1 MKCETC
7 EVMKRIEASK
17 EPACCVWLM
26 ENVVCGNKS
35 VEECD
40 AYEPSKECISEM
52 ENCKYKMLFP
62 SDNCNHCMAYSE
74 STPPPTARYRHWAH
88 YPVCANENCP
98 LIHPE
103 LFEGHTLKGE

>member
-40 AYEPSKECISEM
+40 AYEPQ
-52 ENCKYKMLFP
+52 
-62 SDNCNHCMAYSE
+62 
-74 STPPPTARYRHWAH
+74 
-88 YPVCANENCP
+88 
-98 LIHPE
+98 
-103 LFEGHTLKGE
+103 KGEEK